1 MAAIRTLDQL
11 QASLTE
17 NLVWRTHEMDQWQ
30 MVANRV
36 RSHELPGILR
46 GGLAL
51 IYAHWEGYV
60 KDSACAYLEYVS
72 RKGLKV
78 GDLRPELA
86 AIALRSS
93 LGKGEQSKDSKSHTE
108 IISLIRDELS
118 RPAQLKYDSATI
130 RTRSNLKF
138 EVFDDIMHSIG
149 CDASRHEIFRL
160 LIDARLLKFRND
172 IAHGRQEYVA
182 LDDWMEIRD
191 RVVLIL
197 KDVRDQISNSAAQ
210 KLYLASSVAAPTSSV

>member
-1 MAAIRTLDQL
+1 MAPIRTVDQL

-17 NLVWRTHEMDQWQ
+17 GLVWRTHEMDQWL

-36 RSHELPGILR
+36 RPHELPGILR

-51 IYAHWEGYV
+51 VYAHWEGYV
-60 KDSACAYLEYVS
+60 KDSACSYLEYVS
-72 RKGLKV
+72 RKGLKI

-108 IISLIRDELS
+108 IVSLLRNELS
-118 RPAQLKYDSATI
+118 KPAQLKYDSAII
-130 RTRSNLKF
+130 RTRSNLNF

-149 CDASRHEIFRL
+149 CDASRHLIFRL
-160 LIDARLLKFRND
+160 LIDSRLLKFRND
-172 IAHGRQEYVA
+172 IAHGRREYVA
-182 LDDWMEIRD
+182 LDDWVEIRD
-191 RVVLIL
+191 RIVLIL

-210 KLYLASSVAAPTSSV
+210 KLYLATNAMAAAN